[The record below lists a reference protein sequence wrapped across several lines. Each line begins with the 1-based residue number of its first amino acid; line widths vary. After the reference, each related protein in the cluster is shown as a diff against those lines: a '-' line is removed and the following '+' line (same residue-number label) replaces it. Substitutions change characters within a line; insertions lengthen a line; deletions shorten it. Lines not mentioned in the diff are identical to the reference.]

1 MSISLRQHDRLII
14 LAVAVTVTFASV
26 AAFLENLVFSLGMIF
41 FLGFLVVFPL
51 GFTRDRKAR
60 RLAAE
65 SDTART
71 DLGGGPWV
79 GGAGL
84 ITLVVGI
91 VLAVAATIRGS
102 TAAAYGGGR
111 GLRFATA
118 LLILGGGMIWGG
130 FRASRSCRPSPGQ
143 SPGQ

>member
-1 MSISLRQHDRLII
+1 
-14 LAVAVTVTFASV
+14 
-26 AAFLENLVFSLGMIF
+26 MIF
-41 FLGFLVVFPL
+41 FLGFLVVLPL

-102 TAAAYGGGR
+102 TADDYGIR
-111 GLRFATA
+111 SVLMFATA

-130 FRASRSCRPSPGQ
+130 FRASRSYRPSPGQ

>member
-1 MSISLRQHDRLII
+1 M
-14 LAVAVTVTFASV
+14 
-26 AAFLENLVFSLGMIF
+26 FSLGMIF

-102 TAAAYGGGR
+102 TADD
-111 GLRFATA
+111 
-118 LLILGGGMIWGG
+118 
-130 FRASRSCRPSPGQ
+130 
-143 SPGQ
+143 